1 MFDNLRQM
9 SDGEPEFEEP
19 QENPFDIGEPPAPRR
34 RGYFLGLKPS
44 QRFILA
50 LLLLG
55 TVVVMGLMCLM
66 VTGRVFMF

>member
-19 QENPFDIGEPPAPRR
+19 RENPFDIGEPAAPRR

-44 QRFILA
+44 QRLILS

-66 VTGRVFMF
+66 VTGRVFIF